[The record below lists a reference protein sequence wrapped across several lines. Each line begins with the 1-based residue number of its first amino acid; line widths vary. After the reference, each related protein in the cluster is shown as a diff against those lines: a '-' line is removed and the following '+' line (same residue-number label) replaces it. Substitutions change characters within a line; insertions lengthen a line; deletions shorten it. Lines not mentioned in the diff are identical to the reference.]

1 MSSKGLTAYS
11 VRDGKT
17 VTMKDVKYYRNKAGR
32 AMAVGVHPDTG
43 VPLFR
48 MVSEDD
54 IPSGSGKL
62 PTYQSSGKKP
72 SSKGKRKSSS
82 KKTGAKTGG
91 ARKSSGKKRKS
102 SSKKTG
108 GARKS
113 SGKKRSGKTGGGL
126 RSI

>member
-1 MSSKGLTAYS
+1 MKGRCAS
-11 VRDGKT
+11 DGGHE
-17 VTMKDVKYYRNKAGR
+17 VTMKDVKYYRFSNGHPV
-32 AMAVGVHPDTG
+32 AVGVCPDHGTR
-43 VPLFR
+43 VFR
-48 MVSEDD
+48 IIAEKD

-62 PTYQSSGKKP
+62 PTYQSSGKKA

-82 KKTGAKTGG
+82 KKTSAKTGG
-91 ARKSSGKKRKS
+91 ARKSSSKKRKS